1 MLKKQDAN
9 LNITLNREALALCG
23 CFNLRKASRLVTQL
37 YDDILQPT
45 GLRSTQ
51 VVILMMLAMEEDI
64 SLTRLARELV
74 LSPSTLH
81 RNLLPLERDGLVESS
96 TIGNRGRMVRLT
108 TNGKETLLKAV
119 PYWQKAQE
127 KFITLVGPQMWQE
140 LAGQLADTVTAVRG

>member
-1 MLKKQDAN
+1 MLNEQPN
-9 LNITLNREALALCG
+9 ELSPLLGRELLISCG

-51 VVILMMLAMEEDI
+51 VVILGMLAVEQEI

-96 TIGNRGRMVRLT
+96 TVNNRGRMVKLSES
-108 TNGKETLLKAV
+108 GQQTLFNAL
-119 PYWQKAQE
+119 PYWHKAQE
-127 KFITLVGPQMWQE
+127 KFVGLVGVEAWNE
-140 LAGQLADTVTAVRG
+140 LVGRLGNTVTAVRS

>member
-1 MLKKQDAN
+1 MLNKQDPN
-9 LNITLNREALALCG
+9 LSPTLNREALALCG

-51 VVILMMLAMEEDI
+51 IVILLMLAMEEDI

-108 TNGKETLLKAV
+108 TTGRETLLNAL
-119 PYWQKAQE
+119 PYWHKAQE
-127 KFITLVGPQMWQE
+127 KFVTLVGAQMWEE